1 MAQLVKASAMKSDDT
16 IVSAVIKRMESQG
29 TKWDLDD
36 YFAPIYTR
44 LKRLEKEAGLEWEW
58 IGTKKKE
65 VKK

>member
-1 MAQLVKASAMKSDDT
+1 MAQLVRASAMKSDDT

-44 LKRLEKEAGLEWEW
+44 LKRLEKEAGLEWVEN
-58 IGTKKKE
+58 KKKE